1 MIMMKKIAINSQS
14 HIKRVAITIKVYKP
28 TLKTLVAVPDVTSIK
43 NSLSVITLPIYFV
56 PASISKYSMP
66 SSYDQLVAYDNGWL
80 FGTPFHGHSTLS
92 NGMFS
97 FEKCFITLGFT
108 SPLDE
113 FKVYYKK
120 YLYIYFFLSDYY
132 HNRFRY
138 ELFYY
143 NH

>member
-1 MIMMKKIAINSQS
+1 MYLQHILLGKVEIHICYKLVYCHDYDEKIAINSQS

-28 TLKTLVAVPDVTSIK
+28 TLQIFSSSTGCYIYK
-43 NSLSVITLPIYFV
+43 NSLSVIAVPIYFV

-97 FEKCFITLGFT
+97 FEK
-108 SPLDE
+108 
-113 FKVYYKK
+113 
-120 YLYIYFFLSDYY
+120 
-132 HNRFRY
+132 
-138 ELFYY
+138 
-143 NH
+143 